1 MRPFFFMSDREMS
14 HFVEENLIFFL
25 FFITFSYIYIII
37 KHNGVMDLK
46 VLLIEDEKLI
56 RMFIVEYFAKKD
68 ACVVEASDGYEGLA
82 LMDDSFDI
90 VLLDIMMP
98 GIDGYEV
105 CQLIRQKSDIP
116 ILFISALSEEE
127 NKLKGYEI
135 GADDFISKPFT
146 PSLLYAKCNALLKR
160 LNKANKSLDEGIIHI
175 DEDTHEVFV
184 NQENIQLS
192 HKEYLLLMYFIE
204 NKRKIL
210 SRDQLLDRIWGY
222 DYYGDQRIV
231 DTYVKKLRKKLLDAA
246 PYIQTVVKIG
256 YMFDPKEN
264 KK

>member
-1 MRPFFFMSDREMS
+1 MKKSSFLFIF
-14 HFVEENLIFFL
+14 HIFFTIL
-25 FFITFSYIYIII
+25 YYNEKYSEV
-37 KHNGVMDLK
+37 KVMR
-46 VLLIEDEKLI
+46 VLLVEDEKLI
-56 RMFIVEYFAKKD
+56 RVFIVEYFSKQGAE
-68 ACVVEASDGYEGLA
+68 VIEAEDGYEA
-82 LMDDSFDI
+82 LSLLDDAFDI

-105 CQLIRQKSDIP
+105 CKLIRQRNDVP
-116 ILFISALSEEE
+116 ILFISALSEDE
-127 NKLKGYEI
+127 NKLKGFEL

-146 PSLLYAKCNALLKR
+146 PSLLYAKCHALLKR
-160 LNKANKSLDEGIIHI
+160 VKKENNSLSEGIIHI

-184 NQENIQLS
+184 NNELVQLS
-192 HKEYLLLMYFIE
+192 HKEYTMLIYFIH

-210 SRDQLLDRIWGY
+210 SRNQLLDQIWGY

-231 DTYVKKLRKKLLDAA
+231 DTYVKKLRKKIGAAA

-264 KK
+264 IL

>member
-1 MRPFFFMSDREMS
+1 MR
-14 HFVEENLIFFL
+14 
-25 FFITFSYIYIII
+25 
-37 KHNGVMDLK
+37 
-46 VLLIEDEKLI
+46 VLLVEDEKLI
-56 RMFIVEYFAKKD
+56 RMFIVEYFAKQG
-68 ACVVEASDGYEGLA
+68 ATVIEATDGYEALH

-105 CQLIRQKSDIP
+105 CKLIRQKSEVP

-127 NKLKGYEI
+127 NKLKGYEL

-146 PSLLYAKCNALLKR
+146 PSLLYAKCHALLKR
-160 LNKANKSLDEGIIHI
+160 LKKEVQSLDEGILHI
-175 DEDTHEVFV
+175 DIDTHEVYV
-184 NQENIQLS
+184 NRQNIQLS
-192 HKEYLLLMYFIE
+192 HKEYQLLIYFIE

-210 SRDQLLDRIWGY
+210 SRDQLLDHIWGY

-246 PYIQTVVKIG
+246 PYVQTVIKIG
-256 YMFDPKEN
+256 YMFDSKG
-264 KK
+264 